1 MVKTTEHDPFVLF
14 SFALRESDWELADL
28 IACFLLYGRP
38 ARLRVQREIL
48 DAAERPGGPESLGML
63 HRLATLS
70 RNLDLSRD

>member
-1 MVKTTEHDPFVLF
+1 MVKTTEHDPFALF

-28 IACFLLYGRP
+28 IACFLLYDRA
-38 ARLRVQREIL
+38 ARLRVYREIL
-48 DAAERPGGPESLGML
+48 DAAERPGAPESLERL